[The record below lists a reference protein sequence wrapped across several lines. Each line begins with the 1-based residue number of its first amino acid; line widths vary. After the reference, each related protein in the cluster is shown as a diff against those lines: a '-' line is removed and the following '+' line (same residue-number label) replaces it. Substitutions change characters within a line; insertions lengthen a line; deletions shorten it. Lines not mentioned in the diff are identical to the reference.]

1 MHSFKKVWICFY
13 PCQVEVMFKPDME
26 NIDPIVYSVKW
37 IPNNQKSVY
46 LTKSYLPMSNHCH
59 LLWNYK
65 NQL

>member
-1 MHSFKKVWICFY
+1 
-13 PCQVEVMFKPDME
+13 MFKPDME